1 MHSFD
6 LAFGASPSGSFGIGI
21 TLEKVG
27 HGPNMGLPI
36 IKEVLPNGSAF
47 AKLACGDVVISV
59 NGQPLDKSASL
70 KSSMQAIKGAGD
82 SFVDVTV
89 LRFHPVQFND
99 ETLTFRLRRQ
109 PLQNLS
115 PIIKRSPIQPTTFTS
130 SPHSSF
136 IGVRYMHIYAAHSSS
151 SSICLPKWVLVTAFT
166 RCAAGKLAHTKNR
179 LSPRSSRSKAVTRQ
193 AEAAA
198 NG

>member
-6 LAFGASPSGSFGIGI
+6 LAFGASTSGSFGIGI

-136 IGVRYMHIYAAHSSS
+136 IGVRIHAY
-151 SSICLPKWVLVTAFT
+151 ICRPFIILSHLSAKVGASDRL
-166 RCAAGKLAHTKNR
+166 HTLR
-179 LSPRSSRSKAVTRQ
+179 RR
-193 AEAAA
+193 
-198 NG
+198 